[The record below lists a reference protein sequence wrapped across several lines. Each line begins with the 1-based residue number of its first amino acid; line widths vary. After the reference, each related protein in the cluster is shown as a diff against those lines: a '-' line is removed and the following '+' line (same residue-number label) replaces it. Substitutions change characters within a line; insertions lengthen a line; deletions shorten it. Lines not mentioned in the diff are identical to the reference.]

1 MDKHRKLEFFVYPK
15 GEIKVEDDCGQFK
28 KYDENCHELTESM
41 LELIETQYP
50 TAFGALS
57 VVYEKSK
64 PNRRY
69 YDFLRV
75 HRFIRCNFSLLD
87 QLTWDVDSGGVMHL
101 EDIPCPLKGC
111 GECALENIVCNPRP
125 FGLTARETAVAKLI
139 SSGRTYEE
147 VSEELSIAH
156 STIKN
161 ILQKVKEKLKLS
173 SSKDIA
179 KLFVATL

>member
-1 MDKHRKLEFFVYPK
+1 MNKQGKLEFYVFPK
-15 GEIKVEDDCGQFK
+15 GEIKVEDETGRFR
-28 KYDENCHELTESM
+28 KYDESCHELTAYL
-41 LELIETQYP
+41 LELIEGQYP

-64 PNRRY
+64 PNKRH
-69 YDFLRV
+69 YDFVRV
-75 HRFIRCNFSLLD
+75 HRFVRCNFGMLD
-87 QLTWDVDSGGVMHL
+87 QLTWDVDGGVIHL
-101 EDIPCPLKGC
+101 EDIQCPLKGC
-111 GECALENIVCNPRP
+111 GECPLENIVCNPRP
-125 FGLTARETAVAKLI
+125 FGLTAHETEVAKLM

-147 VSEELSIAH
+147 ISEELGITH

-161 ILQKVKEKLKLS
+161 ILQKIKGKLKLS

>member
-1 MDKHRKLEFFVYPK
+1 MNRITTFL
-15 GEIKVEDDCGQFK
+15 
-28 KYDENCHELTESM
+28 M
-41 LELIETQYP
+41 
-50 TAFGALS
+50 TALVAIA
-57 VVYEKSK
+57 
-64 PNRRY
+64 PMA
-69 YDFLRV
+69 
-75 HRFIRCNFSLLD
+75 SLASPID
-87 QLTWDVDSGGVMHL
+87 
-101 EDIPCPLKGC
+101 
-111 GECALENIVCNPRP
+111 A
-125 FGLTARETAVAKLI
+125 LTARETAVAKLI